1 MQNILNSMKNI
12 AVVGFSPNDTKA
24 SNHVGCY
31 LIDMGFNVFPIYPKS
46 GEIKG
51 RKIYQSIDEISEKI
65 DTIVMFRKAEF
76 ATELAKKAINLG
88 VKNLWLQLGIVND
101 DAKQIAQNAGLNF
114 IQDAC
119 IMIEHKRFKNDKSK

>member
-12 AVVGFSPNDTKA
+12 AVVGFSPDSNKA

-76 ATELAKKAINLG
+76 ATELVKKAINLG

-101 DAKQIAQNAGLNF
+101 EAKQIAQDAGLNF

>member
-1 MQNILNSMKNI
+1 MQDILNSMKNI

-24 SNHVGCY
+24 SNQVGCY

-101 DAKQIAQNAGLNF
+101 EAKKIAQDGGLNF

-119 IMIEHKRFKNDKSK
+119 IMIEHKRMKNDKSK

>member
-12 AVVGFSPNDTKA
+12 AVVGFSPDSNKA

-76 ATELAKKAINLG
+76 ATELTKKAINLG

-101 DAKQIAQNAGLNF
+101 EAKQIAQDAGLNF

>member
-12 AVVGFSPNDTKA
+12 AVVGFSPDSNKA

-31 LIDMGFNVFPIYPKS
+31 LIDMGFNVFSIYPKS

-101 DAKQIAQNAGLNF
+101 EAKQIAQNAGLNF
-114 IQDAC
+114 VQDAC

>member
-1 MQNILNSMKNI
+1 MQDILKSMKNI

-24 SNHVGCY
+24 SNQVGCY

-101 DAKQIAQNAGLNF
+101 EAKKIAQDGGLNF

-119 IMIEHKRFKNDKSK
+119 IMIEHKRMKNDKSK